1 MSNNS
6 PHVVPG
12 GSSNYGPP
20 LGANFIPNLQY
31 IINITQSAPA
41 VVTFAG
47 NHNFTVAEW
56 ISFRIPPPNGM
67 IQLNNQKAEILS
79 ITPTTVTIAV
89 DSTNFYP
96 FIYVQDPQV
105 PCVAVPAGSGV
116 IQGTTTVTLED
127 AFDNQPV
134 FT

>member
-1 MSNNS
+1 VSAPN
-6 PHVVPG
+6 
-12 GSSNYGPP
+12 SNYGPP
-20 LGANFIPNLQY
+20 FGAEFVPNLQY
-31 IINITQSAPA
+31 ILNITQGPTA

-47 NHNFTVAEW
+47 DHNFTIAEW
-56 ISFRIPPPNGM
+56 ISFRVPPPNGM
-67 IQLNNQKAEILS
+67 IQLNNQKALILS

-89 DSTNFYP
+89 DTTNFYP

-105 PCVAVPAGSGV
+105 PCVAVPAGSGI

-134 FT
+134 S